1 MSKVVKSESSE
12 IVIIQVESLSVLE
25 NINSKFDVHSRA
37 DSYDEVILDCT
48 ILDGNEQAFKSLC
61 DALEIDLNDE
71 MAEKLKN
78 VGYVVFYA

>member
-25 NINSKFDVHSRA
+25 NINSNFDVHSRA
-37 DSYDEVILDCT
+37 DSYDEVILDHT

-61 DALEIDLNDE
+61 EALEIDLNDE
-71 MAEKLKN
+71 MAEKLKSA
-78 VGYVVFYA
+78 GYTVFYV